1 MPMAQRSVSLAIAVL
16 VSSVCGP
23 TVSRAQSFSGFGDA
37 VIDFTRPSAPAIV
50 HITGDAA
57 NDYLVIRSST
67 PGGGYDVDLL
77 VNTTGPYDGIRPL
90 DFEGTH
96 AGRFAVT
103 AIAAWTIE
111 ILPLSS
117 AHSLPVP
124 GSYAGIGDDVLAL
137 SGAMPDTAAISG
149 NAAARYF
156 GIDSYRA
163 AGEWIDRLVDTTSP
177 YSGSVPMSRE
187 TVYLVIEAVGPWSI
201 STTGIYG
208 PTISQ
213 IKGKKSTSGSPVS
226 VYGTGFASKTS
237 SNIVRFGTKK
247 AAITKAT
254 PTKLTVTIPTSCRK
268 GKSYDV
274 TVTVN
279 SITSNSLPFTVK

>member
-1 MPMAQRSVSLAIAVL
+1 MAGTSVSLAMAIL
-16 VSSVCGP
+16 VCSIGSPVESC
-23 TVSRAQSFSGFGDA
+23 AQSFSGSGDA
-37 VIDFTRPSAPAIV
+37 IVDFTRPSTPAIV
-50 HITGDAA
+50 HITGDAG
-57 NDYLVIRSST
+57 NDYFVIRSST

-77 VNTTGPYDGIRPL
+77 VDAAGPYDGIRPL

-103 AIAAWTIE
+103 AITAWTID
-111 ILPLSS
+111 ILPVSS

-137 SGAMPDTAAISG
+137 SGAMPDTATISG
-149 NAAARYF
+149 NAAGGNFA
-156 GIDSYRA
+156 IDCYRA
-163 AGEWIDRLVDTTSP
+163 AGELIGRLVDTTNP
-177 YSGSVPMSRE
+177 FVGSVSVPHE
-187 TVYLVIEAVGPWSI
+187 AVYLVIEAVGPWSI

-213 IKGKKSTSGSPVS
+213 IKSKKSTAGSPVS
-226 VYGTGFASKTS
+226 VYGTGFSAKSS

-247 AAITKAT
+247 ATVTKAS

-268 GKSYDV
+268 GRSYDV

-279 SITSNSLPFTVK
+279 SISSNSLPFAVK